1 MHYNQDRILTTHVGS
16 LPRPASV
23 ESLLVKMEHG
33 EGYDEAAMEQEI
45 STAVAQSVMEQRD
58 WGIDIVNDGEKPLA
72 LYIFSSDKQVQQKI
86 LDSTS
91 SGGATVNHTWMHLAV
106 IGLPFGGVGSSGMGA
121 YHGKA
126 SFETFS
132 HRKSVLFKSTT
143 LDPGFVYPPYD
154 ESKKKW
160 IKRLV

>member
-58 WGIDIVNDGEKPLA
+58 WGIDIVNDGEMSKTGYST
-72 LYIFSSDKQVQQKI
+72 YIQQRRHRGSVPPCSHSSTQLQQ
-86 LDSTS
+86 
-91 SGGATVNHTWMHLAV
+91 
-106 IGLPFGGVGSSGMGA
+106 
-121 YHGKA
+121 
-126 SFETFS
+126 FET
-132 HRKSVLFKSTT
+132 L
-143 LDPGFVYPPYD
+143 LQ
-154 ESKKKW
+154 
-160 IKRLV
+160 